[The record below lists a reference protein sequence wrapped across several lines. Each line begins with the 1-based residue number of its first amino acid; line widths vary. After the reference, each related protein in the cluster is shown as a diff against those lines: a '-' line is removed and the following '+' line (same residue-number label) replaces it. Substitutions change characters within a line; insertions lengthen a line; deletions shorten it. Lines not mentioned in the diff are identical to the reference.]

1 MEKLTVLVDDDRV
14 FIEPR
19 DYIVARTSQAALDTL
34 HVLRS
39 NGQVVD
45 ELWLDHDL
53 GNGDDVL
60 PVLTMLS
67 ELAAR
72 NEPYPVRQ
80 IYVHSM
86 NRSGADTLMRSLRT
100 YGYPVQRAIVSKHL
114 ITV

>member
-19 DYIVARTSQAALDTL
+19 DYMAARTSQAALDTL

-39 NGQVVD
+39 NGVVID

-53 GNGDDVL
+53 GDDDDVL
-60 PVLTMLS
+60 PVLTMLC
-67 ELAAR
+67 EAAA
-72 NEPYPVRQ
+72 NNDPYPVRQ

-86 NRSGADTLMRSLRT
+86 NRSGADTLMRGLRR
-100 YGYPVQRAIVSKHL
+100 YGYPVRRAIVSKHL